1 MCCSISRIR
10 TACCVASLALL
21 IVPATSR
28 PQDATLTTWMQEHA
42 QPFATCAPSDA
53 VDDLA
58 ALRRIVGDARIVALG
73 EGTHGTREFFQLK
86 HRIIQYLA
94 TEMGFTVFAI
104 EANLPEAWSVN
115 DYVQGGAGDPR
126 ALLDG
131 MYFWTW
137 NTAEVLEM
145 IEWMRRFNAA
155 GRGRIEFT
163 GFDMQ
168 TPDIAAD
175 LVRRFLATHDPVWA
189 DSVTM
194 AEKATPRDPGFV
206 TSTGKL
212 PAAEFAGHAV
222 RYSGTIRTENVSK
235 YVGLWMRA
243 DVGGRTAVIDNMQSQ
258 NLRGTTAWQRHAIEL
273 AIPANADQVVFGVL
287 LAGHGAAWFD
297 SLAIEVDGQPWQSA
311 TIDLALEK
319 ADGPH
324 GLSRHPAHPRF
335 SIAMDEAVAAS
346 GVRSLRLTGAP
357 ELAPQLALTTNA
369 DNERALRTT
378 RRLVQHLEAT
388 RTQLG
393 AASTPARADWV
404 IRNAHV
410 VLQHALSQSTAGAN
424 VRDSSM
430 AANVVWTAEV
440 ARPGAK
446 VVLWAHN
453 GHVAKQVGWMGQWLD
468 DHYGADMVVV
478 GFATNAGTYT
488 AVNDSGLA
496 SDNRL
501 QPGPPGS
508 LEAAAHATG
517 VSRFLLDLRAAST
530 TPAVEALLR
539 SGMTMRSI
547 GSQAMDAQFHATPV
561 LDHYDVLAWV
571 DSTEATRCFRV
582 KVGKGKK

>member
-1 MCCSISRIR
+1 MCCGIARLR
-10 TACCVASLALL
+10 TACFVASLALA
-21 IVPATSR
+21 IVPATSH
-28 PQDATLTTWMQEHA
+28 PQDAPLTAWMQEHA
-42 QPFATCAPSDA
+42 QAFATCAPGDT

-86 HRIIQYLA
+86 HRITQYLA

-115 DYVQGGAGDPR
+115 DYVLGGAGNPR

-137 NTAEVLEM
+137 NTEEVLEM
-145 IEWMRRFNAA
+145 IEWMHRFNAA

-168 TPDIAAD
+168 TPDIAAGI
-175 LVRRFLATHDPVWA
+175 VRRFLATHDSAWA

-194 AEKATPRDPGFV
+194 AEKASPRDPGFV
-206 TSTGKL
+206 SSAGSL
-212 PAAEFAGHAV
+212 PVAEFAGHRV
-222 RYSGTIRTENVSK
+222 RYSGTIRTENVSTSA
-235 YVGLWMRA
+235 GLWMRA
-243 DVGGRTAVIDNMQSQ
+243 DAGGRRLVLDNMQSQ
-258 NLRGTTAWQRHAIEL
+258 NLRGTTAWQRYAIEL
-273 AIPANADQVVFGVL
+273 TIPASADNLVFGVL
-287 LAGHGAAWFD
+287 LSGHGSAWFD
-297 SLAIEVDGQPWQSA
+297 SLAIEVDGRPWQTT
-311 TIDLALEK
+311 TIDLALED
-319 ADGPH
+319 ADGPR
-324 GLSRHPAHPRF
+324 GFNRHPAHPRF
-335 SIAMDEAVAAS
+335 SIAMDDDVAAS
-346 GVRSLRLTGAP
+346 GARSLRLSGAP
-357 ELAPQLALTTNA
+357 ELAPQRATGA
-369 DNERALRTT
+369 GNERALRTT
-378 RRLVQHLEAT
+378 RRLVEHLEAT
-388 RTQLG
+388 RAQLG

-410 VLQHALSQSTAGAN
+410 VLQHALAQTTSGAN

-453 GHVAKQVGWMGQWLD
+453 GHVAKQDGWMGQWLSD
-468 DHYGADMVVV
+468 RYGADLVVV
-478 GFATNAGTYT
+478 GFATHAGTYT
-488 AVNDSGLA
+488 AVAPGGLA

-517 VSRFLLDLRAAST
+517 VPRFLLDLRAAPA
-530 TPAVEALLR
+530 TPAVETRLR

-547 GSQAMDAQFHATPV
+547 GARAMDAQFHPTPV
-561 LDHYDVLAWV
+561 LDCYDVLAWV
-571 DSTEATRCFRV
+571 DSTQATRCFRV
-582 KVGKGKK
+582 TGGTGKP